1 MRLGFIL
8 PLLITAA
15 LVAFLA
21 LGIGRA
27 LDHRW
32 QELDRQW
39 SCLSADNTNPDCR
52 QSTP

>member
-1 MRLGFIL
+1 MRIGFIL
-8 PLLITAA
+8 PLLVTAA

-27 LDHRW
+27 IDHRW

-39 SCLSADNTNPDCR
+39 SCLETGRYDDCER
-52 QSTP
+52 GTP